1 MERNTKKLCNL
12 LESPDNMRRC
22 AGAIAL
28 AETAPKDAA
37 VVKALGEALQSAN
50 HTLTPYLLDALESIG
65 SRKAVPYVMPLL
77 QAEDLA
83 IKVRAIAILSK
94 AGSNLV
100 PEIKVQLEQASPRN
114 KVVLVDLLARIHT
127 RDAFAAILQ
136 LLLDPKFDVAREACE
151 AVHRHIP
158 ELPPKERTVLHKQ
171 VTTFMNSPKIMQHER
186 ALTSCLLM
194 LGYIGRPEARSV
206 LLKHAKPKISPYVR
220 QHSLLALKHL
230 DLSPAVAA
238 SVRRQVLDYLKE
250 DDFNIVRNALDVLA
264 QLPAPNASATEALT
278 LLKNKHPRVRA
289 FGAEQIAEHDTVPN
303 NRKLL
308 KLLEHEDPQVSEIAA
323 RALSHH
329 EKATAVIT
337 EALRAESDAS
347 AAWRLAKILK
357 PHSERINARSRK
369 VLEQLAA
376 RDLQAGRPRYEALL
390 YCLRNINPASADAV
404 LRQVG
409 LKHKQAKKWGLAVD
423 CLRRLIQSDGFDE
436 ETRYELSICNLKF
449 SPKEMARQVRQA
461 DHALRGFQALIRSV
475 SFKLP
480 ERLRKERI
488 LDAND
493 LYYVGFHFGEGDPR
507 EKLFGEALLQHVA
520 KKWPSTKA
528 GKAARSKLKLVKPSK
543 NTAATPKET
552 VKKSKS
558 KKTPKRKSTRKAS
571 SKKTTTRK
579 KVAKNKKTVVK
590 KTTAKKRATKNRGGR
605 K

>member
-1 MERNTKKLCNL
+1 ME
-12 LESPDNMRRC
+12 SSDNMRRC

-28 AETAPKDAA
+28 AEVAPRDDA

-158 ELPPKERTVLHKQ
+158 DLSPKERAVLHKQ
-171 VTTFMNSPKIMQHER
+171 ASTFMSSSRIMQQER

-206 LLKHAKPKISPYVR
+206 LLKHSKPKLSPYVR
-220 QHSLLALKHL
+220 QHSLLALRHL

-238 SVRRQVLDYLKE
+238 SVRRQVSAYLDE
-250 DDFNIVRNALDVLA
+250 DDFNIVRNTLDVLA
-264 QLPAPNASATEALT
+264 QLPKPNSSATEALT

-289 FGAEQIAEHDTVPN
+289 FAAQQIAEQDTVPN
-303 NRKLL
+303 NLKLL
-308 KLLEHEDPQVSEIAA
+308 KLLQHDDPQVGEIAA

-329 EKATAVIT
+329 DKATAVIT
-337 EALRAESDAS
+337 EALRAESDPAG
-347 AAWRLAKILK
+347 AWRLAKILK
-357 PHSERINARSRK
+357 PHSERIDSKTRK
-369 VLEQLAA
+369 ALEQLAA
-376 RDLQAGRPRYEALL
+376 KDLQARRPRHEAII
-390 YCLRNINPASADAV
+390 YCLRNINPASADTV

-409 LKHKQAKKWGLAVD
+409 LRYKQAKKWDLAVE
-423 CLRRLIQSDGFDE
+423 CLRRLIQSDSFDE
-436 ETRYELSICNLKF
+436 ETRYELSICNLKL
-449 SPKEMARQVRQA
+449 SSKDLARQVRQE
-461 DHALRGFQALIRSV
+461 DHALRGFQGLIRSA
-475 SFKLP
+475 SFTLID
-480 ERLRKERI
+480 RLRKERL

-493 LYYVGFHFGEGDPR
+493 LYYVGFHFGEGGPR
-507 EKLFGEALLQHVA
+507 EKLFGEALLEHVV

-528 GKAARSKLKLVKPSK
+528 GKAARSKLKLVTPSK
-543 NTAATPKET
+543 KKAAGPKATAK
-552 VKKSKS
+552 
-558 KKTPKRKSTRKAS
+558 KSTRKKATKPKSTRKTS
-571 SKKTTTRK
+571 SKKTASRK
-579 KVAKNKKTVVK
+579 TSKKKKTAGKKATK
-590 KTTAKKRATKNRGGR
+590 KTPAKKRAGKKRNGKKTAKR
-605 K
+605 KR